1 MNKIFSLIIIFLTFF
16 YLFIPNLFYNI
27 FLLASKF
34 CLISFFDFKNNYSI
48 KILLLILLILIVAIL
63 TLAIIPSKNIILI
76 KQLGLFFSCLVFI
89 LTLFLWIFFNN
100 ELGNFV
106 FVLHLPWLNL
116 FNIYYSLG
124 LDGISIFFVILTAF
138 LIPICILASWNA
150 ITYKV
155 KEYIIMLLLTELL
168 LINVFAV
175 LDLFFFYIF
184 FEGVLIPM
192 FIIIGIWGS
201 RQRKIHAAYQFF
213 FYTLLGSILM
223 LLGIIIIYFQIG
235 TTDIQILSQIELT
248 KFKQLI
254 LWLAFFSSF
263 AVKVPMLPVHI
274 WLPEAHVEAPTAGSV
289 ILAGVLLKLGT
300 YGIIRFMIP
309 MFPYAMY
316 YFTPLVFTL
325 CIISIIYSASTTI
338 RQIDLKKI
346 IAYSSVAHMN
356 FALLGLFTNTTQG
369 IEGSLFFMLGHGVV
383 SSALFLCIGILYDR
397 YHTRNILYYGGLV
410 QVMPLFS
417 LFFLVF
423 TLANLGL
430 PGLVN
435 FVGEFLVLI
444 GTWKSNTT
452 VIFLASIGLILGAV
466 YAIWFYNRLVFGE
479 IRFYSLQ
486 KFSDLTR
493 REFFV
498 LSPLFLMVFI
508 MGIYPILFLDT
519 FNISVNNYINFY
531 Q

>member
-1 MNKIFSLIIIFLTFF
+1 MINLNNILSSLKANLFLKWIYSFVYSVDLLLYIICFLIIFIIIIIF
-16 YLFIPNLFYNI
+16 IPDNNL
-27 FLLASKF
+27 K
-34 CLISFFDFKNNYSI
+34 
-48 KILLLILLILIVAIL
+48 
-63 TLAIIPSKNIILI
+63 LI
-76 KQLGLFFSCLVFI
+76 KQLGLGFSCIIFI
-89 LTLFLWIFFNN
+89 QTILLWIFFNN
-100 ELGNFV
+100 EVGSFV
-106 FVLHLPWLNL
+106 YVVHLPWLSF
-116 FNIYYSLG
+116 FNVYYSLG
-124 LDGISIFFVILTAF
+124 IDGISIFFIILTAF
-138 LIPICILASWNA
+138 LIPICILISWNS
-150 ITYKV
+150 IIYKM
-155 KEYIIMLLLTELL
+155 KEFILMLLITELL

-175 LDLFFFYIF
+175 LDLFFFYVF

-192 FIIIGIWGS
+192 FIIIGVWGS

-223 LLGIIIIYFQIG
+223 LLGIIVIYFETG
-235 TTDIQILSQIELT
+235 TTDIQLLAQIELS
-248 KFKQLI
+248 KSRQLI
-254 LWLAFFSSF
+254 LWLAFFASF

-289 ILAGVLLKLGT
+289 ILAGVLLKLGV

-309 MFPYAMY
+309 MFPYAMD
-316 YFTPLVFTL
+316 YFTPMVFTM
-325 CIISIIYSASTTI
+325 CVIGIIYSAATTI

-356 FALLGLFTNTTQG
+356 FALLGLFTNNSQG

-410 QVMPLFS
+410 QVMPIFS
-417 LFFLVF
+417 IFFLIF

-435 FVGEFLVLI
+435 FVGEFLVLV
-444 GTWKSNTT
+444 GTWKVNTT
-452 VIFLASIGLILGAV
+452 VIFLASIGMILGAV
-466 YAIWFYNRLVFGE
+466 YAIWLYNRLIFGQ

-486 KFSDLTR
+486 KFVDINR

-498 LSPLFLMVFI
+498 LLPLLFMTFF
-508 MGIYPILFLDT
+508 MGIYPVVFLDT
-519 FNISVNNYINFY
+519 FNMSINNYINY
-531 Q
+531 